1 MITEQ
6 QLTLA
11 LFYCQNVP
19 KSGEE
24 DRQALEEEFG
34 KSIRL
39 FQFRAA
45 EGWTR
50 FIY

>member
-1 MITEQ
+1 MIKEQ

-39 FQFRAA
+39 FLFRAA
-45 EGWTR
+45 EG
-50 FIY
+50 